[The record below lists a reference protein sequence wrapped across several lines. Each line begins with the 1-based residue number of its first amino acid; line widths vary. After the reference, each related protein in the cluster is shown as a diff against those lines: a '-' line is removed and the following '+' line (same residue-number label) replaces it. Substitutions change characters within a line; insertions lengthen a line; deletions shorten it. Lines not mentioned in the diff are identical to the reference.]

1 MTSSGLDADRKKCAL
16 GVDGLTNTNINH
28 VTTNFRVIKTEQ

>member
-1 MTSSGLDADRKKCAL
+1 MTSPGVDADREKCAL

-28 VTTNFRVIKTEQ
+28 VTTNFREIKTEQ